1 MCGFALVENPAVL
14 WDNNFRLQTPDKQFG
29 TIPSN
34 VYPMTIDATEI
45 KKRLFLV
52 FRDDIKVH
60 EYLRRYGPVIEAAF
74 VNELNQEVAL
84 RLQRRVETNEEGEDP
99 VFVINVTCP
108 VCGQTDISGYEL
120 RAKSQAI
127 TQNKFLVHLYKGASG
142 YRTVDYTLLS
152 VTVCPRCLFAS
163 PDKKDFSRPATDKT
177 SEVKSRLTSNLIIS
191 LQEKIGERKRLL
203 SGISNFR
210 AYFERPRIDQA
221 AMDSYRF
228 AMARARVETDHD
240 LPYAYYKKGSYA
252 LRIAK
257 IMKDGERNNTEMLHT
272 ALGMFE
278 ESFRRS
284 ECPAEETEMQ
294 VLYLIVALSVKLG
307 DARRAKIYT
316 SSFKSLFVNSKE
328 RANKPITGNTAA
340 PTVITF
346 WKDKIE
352 FARDSIGDKEYFKDE

>member
-1 MCGFALVENPAVL
+1 
-14 WDNNFRLQTPDKQFG
+14 
-29 TIPSN
+29 
-34 VYPMTIDATEI
+34 MTIDAAEV

-52 FRDDIKVH
+52 FKDDAKVY
-60 EYLRRYGPVIEAAF
+60 EYLRHYGPVIEASF

-84 RLQRRVETNEEGEDP
+84 RSQRREEKNEEGEDP

-108 VCGQTDISGYEL
+108 VCGQADISGYEL

-127 TQNKFLVHLYKGASG
+127 TQNRFLVPFYKGATG
-142 YRTVDYTLLS
+142 YRTIDYTLLS

-177 SEVKSRLTSNLIIS
+177 NEVKSRLTSNLIIS

-221 AMDSYRF
+221 AIDSYRL
-228 AMARARVETDHD
+228 AMARARAETDHA
-240 LPYAYYKKGSYA
+240 LPYAYYKQGSCA

-257 IMKDGERNNTEMLHT
+257 ILKDGGKNNNEMLHV

-278 ESFRRS
+278 ESFRQS
-284 ECPAEETEMQ
+284 ECPAEEIEMQ
-294 VLYLIVALSVKLG
+294 VLYLIVALSAKLG
-307 DARRAKIYT
+307 DARKTKIFA
-316 SSFKSLFVNSKE
+316 SAFKSLYTNNKQ
-328 RANKPITGNTAA
+328 RANKPATENTAA
-340 PTVITF
+340 PALVIL
-346 WKDKIE
+346 WNNKVE
-352 FARDSIGDKEYFKDE
+352 YARDSIGDMEFFKDE